1 MALQKKFIIFGM
13 IGCLCFG
20 IGDWL
25 LGYVDPA
32 PIEGNVFYFIRA
44 GHGAGYNLS
53 KAAFALAL
61 AMAGRCVLYPGIFHI
76 AGIVKDE
83 KNEILP

>member
-32 PIEGNVFYFIRA
+32 PIEGNA
-44 GHGAGYNLS
+44 PLNMLS
-53 KAAFALAL
+53 DFVQSDGL
-61 AMAGRCVLYPGIFHI
+61 RCTFLYR
-76 AGIVKDE
+76 
-83 KNEILP
+83 